1 MSSTI
6 SPFAELIDRLN
17 MNDYEISRRTGA
29 SRSAIRALRVGYS
42 KEPGYTLGL
51 KLAALGGIPIPG
63 NLKELE
69 RNA

>member
-1 MSSTI
+1 MNDEKT
-6 SPFAELIDRLN
+6 PFAILIDGLG
-17 MNDYEISRRTGA
+17 MNDYQIAHKTGA
-29 SRSAIRALRVGYS
+29 SRSAIRALRVGYN

-63 NLKELE
+63 NLRELE